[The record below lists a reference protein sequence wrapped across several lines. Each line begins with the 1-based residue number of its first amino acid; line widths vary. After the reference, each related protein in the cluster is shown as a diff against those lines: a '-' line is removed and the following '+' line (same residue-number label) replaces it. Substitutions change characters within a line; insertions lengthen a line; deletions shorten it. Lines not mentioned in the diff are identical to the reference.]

1 MISTCDTKTNQ
12 VISNEIKNQLKN
24 LAILKY
30 GIIFPCLEKLNF
42 DDESFTEEKIENAGK
57 IIYHCLIFW
66 FNDISGSTHIEKIKL
81 SNN

>member
-1 MISTCDTKTNQ
+1 MISSSAKKTEI
-12 VISNEIKNQLKN
+12 ISNEIKNQLKN

-42 DDESFTEEKIENAGK
+42 DDESFTEEKIVDQSGN
-57 IIYHCLIFW
+57 IVYHKLVFW
-66 FNDISGSTHIEKIKL
+66 FNDINQSTHIAKINV